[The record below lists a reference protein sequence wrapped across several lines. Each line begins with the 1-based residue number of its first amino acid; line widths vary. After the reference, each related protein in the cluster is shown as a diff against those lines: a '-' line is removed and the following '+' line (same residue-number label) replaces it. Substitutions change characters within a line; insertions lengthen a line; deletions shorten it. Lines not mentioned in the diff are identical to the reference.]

1 MLSPLK
7 IIVLAGI
14 IAGVW
19 YAFRWLNRI
28 GDRKAEQVGKK
39 GREQRAA
46 EIEDMVRCPVCDT
59 YIAAGAPK
67 DCGRPDCPG
76 RAN

>member
-14 IAGVW
+14 IVGVW

-28 GDRKAEQVGKK
+28 GVNKSQRLRKKS
-39 GREQRAA
+39 REQRAA

-59 YIAAGAPK
+59 YVPAGQLH
-67 DCGRPDCPG
+67 DCDRPDCPS
-76 RAN
+76 RDA